1 MNSIRAGDSVRRGQR
16 LLWLGLCLVSVGTV
30 LSAES
35 LATGRTVSSAHFVVH
50 DTRRL
55 GPSFVAMAD
64 AERKDPRRVQFDAD
78 SLLFTA
84 DRVRESIVKEMRLP
98 ATRGHPTQ
106 CHLHP
111 AARNDETIVLV
122 SERYLDGWVYR
133 VNVPDAVEGLTAVRA
148 FTQLT
153 LLQYAN
159 QGAPRS
165 AELPTWLVEGLTLWL
180 LSDTRGA
187 TFLNKTSWASA
198 PRLSARLV
206 VGQDRLAPVRA
217 YLRANPALSF
227 TDLSGTPPG
236 DEAGFLRYQ
245 MSAQLLVAQILQ
257 APDGRDRM
265 AAMLRALP
273 HCWNWQTAFLDAF
286 GFERLLAV
294 EKWWSVTVAAFVGN
308 DASVVASSE
317 QTLARLGEILT
328 VATDLRSQA
337 NDLPSRETLGIS
349 RLIAESD
356 YTAHRSVIEQR
367 LPLLTTLRR
376 TAPPRLA
383 TVIDGYQEC
392 LQDYLRQRNR
402 APGRDDARRQPV
414 LPAALVVRQTL
425 RRLADL
431 EAQLGQIR
439 KEMADATLRAASGN
453 DPASQRP

>member
-1 MNSIRAGDSVRRGQR
+1 MNRIHGRRSARAGQR
-16 LLWLGLCLVSVGTV
+16 LLWLGLCLAGAGTALPV
-30 LSAES
+30 EPIPTA
-35 LATGRTVSSAHFVVH
+35 RTVSSAHFVVH

-55 GPSFVAMAD
+55 GPSFVAVAD
-64 AERKDPRRVQFDAD
+64 AERNDPRRVRFDAD

-84 DRVRESIVKEMRLP
+84 DRVRESILKELRLP
-98 ATRGHPTQ
+98 ATPGHPTQ

-111 AARNDETIVLV
+111 AARPDDAIVLV

-133 VNVPDAVEGLTAVRA
+133 VNVPDAVEGLKAVRA
-148 FTQLT
+148 FVQLT

-159 QGAPRS
+159 QGAAKP

-180 LSDTRGA
+180 LSDARGDSVLTKA
-187 TFLNKTSWASA
+187 SWTSA

-206 VGQDRLAPVRA
+206 VGQDRLAQVRA
-217 YLRANPALSF
+217 YLRANQAFSF

-236 DEAGFLRYQ
+236 DEAGLLRYQ

-257 APDGRDRM
+257 TPGGRDRM
-265 AAMLRALP
+265 AAMLRSLP

-308 DASVVASSE
+308 DASVVASQE

-328 VATDLRSQA
+328 VATDLRSLT
-337 NDLPSRETLGIS
+337 NHLPARETLHLS

-356 YTAHRSVIEQR
+356 YASHRGVIEQR
-367 LPLLTTLRR
+367 LPLLTSLRR
-376 TAPPRLA
+376 TAPARLA
-383 TVIDGYQEC
+383 TVIDGYHEC

-402 APGRDDARRQPV
+402 ASGRDDARRQPV
-414 LPAALVVRQTL
+414 LPAALVARQTL

-439 KEMADATLRAASGN
+439 KDMADAAFSAASGIESSN
-453 DPASQRP
+453 RRP